1 MPRFHLR
8 LGRILAAAGHAG
20 EPRDARPQRV
30 RALFPVVFAAVI
42 GAVWSL
48 SALFVVRSWDIPTQR
63 DDCFAAPP
71 NHMFALGTTARD
83 LAWLALFAS
92 LLIGGAVVLQL
103 RRAGR
108 PLLAPQR
115 ADERDSVRFGA
126 AELDR
131 EASEREAISDH
142 LRGLERNE
150 FELYYQPQV
159 DVVSGRIIGVEA
171 LLRWNHPTRG
181 FLTPA
186 AFIAIAEG
194 TGSIVALGEWA
205 FDQACRQMRSWSDR
219 GIAPPVLAVNFSAV
233 QFKAAT
239 DVDARI
245 AASLEKWGVN
255 PTDVEIELTE
265 SVLCEVNKKHRD
277 IFERLRKLGVR
288 IAIDDFGTGY
298 CSLSYLSSY
307 PVNRLKIAQELVMGI
322 NDDARKATVV
332 RAAIHL
338 AKELGI
344 ECIAEGV
351 ENAGQAELLVSAGC
365 EHVQGFYFAAPIP
378 ADRMT
383 ELLVARVVPHTPS
396 PSVDPSMPGLVGDAP
411 AIPLIR

>member
-1 MPRFHLR
+1 
-8 LGRILAAAGHAG
+8 
-20 EPRDARPQRV
+20 
-30 RALFPVVFAAVI
+30 
-42 GAVWSL
+42 
-48 SALFVVRSWDIPTQR
+48 
-63 DDCFAAPP
+63 
-71 NHMFALGTTARD
+71 
-83 LAWLALFAS
+83 
-92 LLIGGAVVLQL
+92 
-103 RRAGR
+103 
-108 PLLAPQR
+108 
-115 ADERDSVRFGA
+115 
-126 AELDR
+126 
-131 EASEREAISDH
+131 

-159 DVVSGRIIGVEA
+159 DVVSGRIIGAEA

-186 AFIAIAEG
+186 AFIAIAES
-194 TGSIVALGEWA
+194 TGGIVALGEWA
-205 FDQACRQMRSWSDR
+205 FDEACRQMRSWSDR

-245 AASLEKWGVN
+245 AASLAKWRVN
-255 PTDVEIELTE
+255 ATDIEIELTE

-344 ECIAEGV
+344 ECIAKGV
-351 ENAGQAELLVSAGC
+351 ENAGQADLLVSAGC

-383 ELLVARVVPHTPS
+383 ELLVGRVVSHTPS
-396 PSVDPSMPGLVGDAP
+396 PSVDPSMPGLIGDAP
-411 AIPLIR
+411 AISLIR